1 MNDSQIT
8 LPKASILVVDD
19 TPANLRLLVEILA
32 EKGYIVRPARDGS
45 QALAIARGVAVDL
58 ILLDIMMPEMDGYQ
72 VCQQLKTD
80 DRTRD
85 IPVIFISAIDQILD
99 KIKAFGLGGVDYITK
114 PFQVEEVLARVETHL
129 ALQHLQKTLQQ
140 KNENLAQTN
149 RELAETLQ
157 KLKATQEELIHSE
170 KMAALGQLVAGI
182 AHEINTPLGAITSSV
197 RNIAKFWTNHIEE
210 LLSLWQNLSP
220 EHQFYFRRL
229 LQNYRQQDIS
239 LSTREQRQSKRALVT
254 KLESHTIENPSTVAK
269 FLLGIGIDNDLEPW
283 LPLLKDSQSETILKM
298 AYQFANVQT
307 STQTIATAS
316 ERAAKIVFALKTYAR
331 YDSTGDRVPVR
342 ITDGIETV
350 LTLYHN
356 WLKRGVKV
364 IRQYPE
370 NLPAVSCYPDELNQV
385 WTNLIHNAI
394 QAMDA
399 RGTLTI
405 NVDRQEG
412 MVSVS
417 ITDSGKGIPLEIQSK
432 IFEPFFTTKSS
443 GEGSGLGLDIAKK
456 IIEKHQG
463 EIRFESV
470 PGKTSFTVCLPY

>member
-1 MNDSQIT
+1 M
-8 LPKASILVVDD
+8 L
-19 TPANLRLLVEILA
+19 
-32 EKGYIVRPARDGS
+32 
-45 QALAIARGVAVDL
+45 
-58 ILLDIMMPEMDGYQ
+58 
-72 VCQQLKTD
+72 
-80 DRTRD
+80 
-85 IPVIFISAIDQILD
+85 
-99 KIKAFGLGGVDYITK
+99 
-114 PFQVEEVLARVETHL
+114 
-129 ALQHLQKTLQQ
+129 
-140 KNENLAQTN
+140 
-149 RELAETLQ
+149 
-157 KLKATQEELIHSE
+157 
-170 KMAALGQLVAGI
+170 
-182 AHEINTPLGAITSSV
+182 SV
-197 RNIAKFWTNHIEE
+197 
-210 LLSLWQNLSP
+210 WQNLSP
-220 EHQFYFRRL
+220 ERQSYFRRL
-229 LQNYRQQDIS
+229 LQNHRQKDIS
-239 LSTREQRQSKRALVT
+239 LSTREQRQIKRALVNQ
-254 KLESHTIENPSTVAK
+254 LESHTIENATAVAK
-269 FLLGIGIDNDLEPW
+269 LLLGIGINGDLEPW

-331 YDSTGDRVPVR
+331 YDSTGERVPVQ

-364 IRQYPE
+364 IRNYPE
-370 NLPAVSCYPDELNQV
+370 SLPAVRCYPDELNQV